1 MMDAAT
7 LRQALMPTT
16 KSAEALAPFVPYV
29 ENAMEIAGVNTVR
42 RAAAWFA
49 TLGEE
54 TGGFANFVELWGPT
68 AQQRGYEGRA
78 DLGNTANGDGYRFR
92 GRGAIQLTGRNNYR
106 EFGKWCVARGL
117 VDDPEHFTKNPD
129 LVATPRW
136 GFLAAAK
143 YWSTTSRK
151 GKTINEWADAGD
163 ILAVSRCVNG
173 WVDGVMPWGWPG
185 RQQRYKTCLAL
196 GEAILP
202 GGFLMAL
209 DDKAQG
215 TILGAAIQTGDAQVT
230 DVEKGV
236 IGPRPQ
242 RHTQFYNVDGN
253 PSLAAKGKKLAY
265 LRAMVMDLWNELVYD
280 GYVADVED
288 PALDDKRY
296 GSPVRFI
303 TAIHKNVRQ
312 SFLLI
317 KAIAEKVG
325 VDTKAVLEPAP
336 TIEEKK

>member
-1 MMDAAT
+1 MDLNTLHAA
-7 LRQALMPTT
+7 LSPTSKT
-16 KSAEALAPFVPYV
+16 PQQLAPYLPYV
-29 ENAMEIAGVNTVR
+29 ESAMAIADITTVR

-49 TLGEE
+49 TIGEE

-78 DLGNTANGDGYRFR
+78 DLGNHVAGDGYRFR
-92 GRGAIQLTGRNNYR
+92 GRGAIQLTGRANYR
-106 EFGKWCVARGL
+106 AFGQWCKEKGL
-117 VDDPEHFTKNPD
+117 VDDAEHFAKNPD
-129 LVATPRW
+129 LVATPKW

-143 YWSTTSRK
+143 YWSTTVRR
-151 GKTINEWADAGD
+151 GKSINQWADEGD

-173 WVDGVMPWGWPG
+173 WIDGAYPWGWPG
-185 RQQRYKTCLAL
+185 RQSRWKTCLAL
-196 GEAILP
+196 GEALLP
-202 GGFLMAL
+202 GGFLMAI
-209 DDKAQG
+209 DDAGQHKV
-215 TILGAAIQTGDAQVT
+215 LGAAIQTADPQVT
-230 DVEKGV
+230 DLEKGV

-280 GYVADVED
+280 GYVAEVED
-288 PALDDKRY
+288 PALDEKRY

-336 TIEEKK
+336 IIEEKK

>member
-1 MMDAAT
+1 MDVAT
-7 LRQALMPTT
+7 LRRALSPTPLT
-16 KSAEALAPFVPYV
+16 DAELANYLPAV
-29 ENAMEIAGVNTVR
+29 EAAMTQAGVNTVR
-42 RAAAWFA
+42 RAAAWFSQI
-49 TLGEE
+49 TVESGGLRWFEE
-54 TGGFANFVELWGPT
+54 IWGPT
-68 AQQRGYEGRA
+68 SQQRGYEGRR
-78 DLGNTANGDGYRFR
+78 DLGNTIPGDGYRFR
-92 GRGAIQLTGRNNYR
+92 GRGPIQLTGRNNYR
-106 EFGKWCVARGL
+106 EFGKWCVAQGL
-117 VDDPEHFTKNPD
+117 VTDPEHFTKNPD
-129 LVATPRW
+129 LVATPKW

-143 YWSTTSRK
+143 YWSTTFRY
-151 GKTINEWADAGD
+151 GKSINQWADEGD

-173 WVDGVMPWGWPG
+173 WIEG
-185 RQQRYKTCLAL
+185 REPYHFAERKKSWNNCLAL

-202 GGFLMAL
+202 GGFLMAI
-209 DDKAQG
+209 DEVGQRK
-215 TILGAAIQTGDAQVT
+215 ILGAAIQTADPQQT
-230 DVEKGV
+230 DLEKGV

-242 RHTQFYNVDGN
+242 RHTQYYNVDGN

-280 GYVADVED
+280 GYVAEIED

-317 KAIAEKVG
+317 RAIAEKVG

-336 TIEEKK
+336 IIEEKK